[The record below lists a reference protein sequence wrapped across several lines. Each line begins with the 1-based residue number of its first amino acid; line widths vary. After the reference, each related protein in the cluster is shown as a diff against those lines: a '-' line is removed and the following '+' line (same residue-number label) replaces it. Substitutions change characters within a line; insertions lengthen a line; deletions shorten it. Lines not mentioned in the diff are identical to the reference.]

1 MKKLYLPIFWK
12 LFIAIVITVAVFAFL
27 NIIFV
32 WNKVFQTMES
42 EISKR
47 GINIAKNLANQS
59 IYYLLYKDLSTL
71 QILVEN
77 SKNSDP
83 MIVYSFIVDNSDKVL
98 AHTFDD
104 GFPKDLL
111 NANQIMG
118 NDSLS
123 IIGIHATNFISK
135 NIKDINVPILNGKL
149 GYVRMGLNYDSV
161 WLDLKDSLI
170 TFIFIFIIF
179 TILGISGAFLFAK
192 LISHPIKKVK
202 LATESLDM
210 TNIDSKNIIPISQ
223 KINKLKTPLK
233 IQVNDEI
240 DDLIE
245 KFDEMILRLEK
256 TYQKL
261 ISTQHAMNQSEKLAS
276 IGTLVAGIAH
286 EINNPL
292 SGLQSCLRRMSEKP
306 DNISQNLKYLALMND
321 STSKIQSVVNGLLD
335 FTRVSNSNKTKQDIS
350 VLLDNSIKLIQ
361 YRKSFK
367 EVTIIKKYEREQYF
381 TLCNKNQIEQVFF
394 NLLKNSIDA
403 IEEKYKVNENYEGR
417 IIISVN
423 KSDLHITVEIKDNGI
438 GIQKK
443 DILKVFDPFYTTKD
457 VGKGT
462 GLGCSISY
470 SIIKEHNGEM
480 EIESEYLEWT
490 KVNLK
495 FIKYSNE

>member
-1 MKKLYLPIFWK
+1 MRKLYLPIFWK
-12 LFIAIVITVAVFAFL
+12 LFIAIVLTVAVFALL

-59 IYYLLYKDLSTL
+59 IHYLLYKDLSTL
-71 QILVEN
+71 QILIEN
-77 SKNSDP
+77 LKSSDP
-83 MIVYSFIVDNSDKVL
+83 IIVYCFIIDNNGKVL
-98 AHTFDD
+98 AHTFDN
-104 GFPKDLL
+104 GFPKELL
-111 NANQIMG
+111 KVNQIKEE
-118 NDSLS
+118 DSLS
-123 IIGIHATNFISK
+123 IVSITATNFISK
-135 NIKDINVPILNGKL
+135 KIKDINVPILYGKL
-149 GYVRMGLNYDSV
+149 GFVRIGVNYDSV

-179 TILGISGAFLFAK
+179 TILGIAGAFFFAR

-202 LATESLDM
+202 LATESLDI
-210 TNIDSKNIIPISQ
+210 TNTDSRNIIPISQ
-223 KINKLKTPLK
+223 IRNKLKTPFKL
-233 IQVNDEI
+233 QVNDEI

-245 KFDEMILRLEK
+245 KFDEMIVRLEK

-261 ISTQHAMNQSEKLAS
+261 ISTQQAMNQSEKLAS

-306 DNISQNLKYLALMND
+306 DNISQNLKYLALMSD

-335 FTRVSNSNKTKQDIS
+335 FTRVSSSNKTKQDIS
-350 VLLDNSIKLIQ
+350 ILLDNTIKLIQ

-367 EVTIIKKYEREQYF
+367 EVTIIKQYEREKYF

-394 NLLKNSIDA
+394 NILKNSIDA
-403 IEEKYKVNENYEGR
+403 IEEKYKFNEKHDGR

-423 KSDLHITVEIKDNGI
+423 KSDLYITVEIKDNGI

-490 KVNLK
+490 KVILK
-495 FIKYSNE
+495 FIKYSDG

>member
-12 LFIAIVITVAVFAFL
+12 LFIAIVLTVALFALL

-32 WNKVFQTMES
+32 WNKVFETMES

-47 GINIAKNLANQS
+47 GINIANNLAHHS
-59 IYYLLYKDLSTL
+59 IHYLLYKDLSTL
-71 QILVEN
+71 QTLLEN
-77 SKNSDP
+77 SKSSDP
-83 MIVYSFIVDNSDKVL
+83 IIVYGFIVDNNNKVL
-98 AHTFDD
+98 AHTFDG
-104 GFPKDLL
+104 GFPKELL
-111 NANQIMG
+111 NANKI
-118 NDSLS
+118 NKKDSLS
-123 IIGIHATNFISK
+123 IVSIDAKNFISK

-149 GYVRMGLNYDSV
+149 GCVRIGVNYDSV
-161 WLDLKDSLI
+161 WLDLKESLI
-170 TFIFIFIIF
+170 TFILIFIIF
-179 TILGISGAFLFAK
+179 TLLGILGALLFAK
-192 LISHPIKKVK
+192 LISNPIKKVK
-202 LATESLDM
+202 LATESLDI
-210 TNIDSKNIIPISQ
+210 TNIESKNFTLIAQIR
-223 KINKLKTPLK
+223 NKLKTPFK

-261 ISTQHAMNQSEKLAS
+261 ISTQQAMNQSEKLAS

-292 SGLQSCLRRMSEKP
+292 SGLQSCIRRMTEKP
-306 DNISQNLKYLALMND
+306 DNISQNLKYLTLMSD

-335 FTRVSNSNKTKQDIS
+335 FTRVTSSDKTKNDIS
-350 VLLDNSIKLIQ
+350 LLLDNTIKLIQ
-361 YRKSFK
+361 YRQLYKKIS
-367 EVTIIKKYEREQYF
+367 IIKNYEAKKYF

-394 NLLKNSIDA
+394 NILKNSIDA
-403 IEEKYKVNENYEGR
+403 IEEKYKIYEKHNGVIDISIKNSDFY
-417 IIISVN
+417 II
-423 KSDLHITVEIKDNGI
+423 VEIQDNGI

-470 SIIKEHNGEM
+470 RIIKEHNGEM

-490 KVNLK
+490 KVKLK
-495 FIKYSNE
+495 FVSYLN